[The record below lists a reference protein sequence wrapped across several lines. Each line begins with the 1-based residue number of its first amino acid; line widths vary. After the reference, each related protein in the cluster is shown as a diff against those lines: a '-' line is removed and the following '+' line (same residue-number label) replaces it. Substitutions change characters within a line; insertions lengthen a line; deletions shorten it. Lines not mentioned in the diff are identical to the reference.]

1 MTRSLLILGS
11 ALFLVGCGTKAEDS
25 PGTPTSKLPIGWA
38 TADLKGVP
46 FTMALPPGVKPEIL
60 SAADLQKS
68 QSSST
73 GRITENGLVAKA
85 TSEKLNRAILGFEL
99 VADREVT
106 IDDSTKDFQAGLEA
120 SGVKV
125 NDFEETTVRLPLGSA
140 KQLTAAVEINGEKG
154 QMAYYVMVEGR
165 SIYHVGIMDFPGQ
178 GDTALIAQSVAD
190 SFRPRPKSAPK

>member
-1 MTRSLLILGS
+1 MTRSVFVLGS
-11 ALFLVGCGTKAEDS
+11 ALLLLGCGSKAKDS
-25 PGTPTSKLPIGWA
+25 PSTPTSKLPVGWA

-46 FTMALPPGVKPEIL
+46 FTVALPPGVKPEIL

-85 TSEKLNRAILGFEL
+85 ISETLNRAIVGFEL
-99 VADREVT
+99 VADRVVT
-106 IDDSTKDFQAGLEA
+106 IDDATKDFQTGLEA

-125 NDFEETTVRLPLGSA
+125 KDFEETTVRLPLGSA

-178 GDTALIAQSVAD
+178 ADTGLIAQTVAD
-190 SFRPRPKSAPK
+190 SFRPRKK